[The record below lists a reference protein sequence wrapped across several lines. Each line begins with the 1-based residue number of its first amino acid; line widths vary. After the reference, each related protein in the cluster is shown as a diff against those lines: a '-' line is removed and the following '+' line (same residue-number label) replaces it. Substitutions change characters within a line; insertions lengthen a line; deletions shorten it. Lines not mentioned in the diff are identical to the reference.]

1 MTDYIIQ
8 AFEALFFTAL
18 GMTFADGILFVVIL
32 MSIIFAIQ
40 DYRIGLITMFLL
52 SITAYIFFV
61 LNNFSLLHVTL
72 LIFTSLLLLAFS
84 IYASKS
90 NSTGGVLG

>member
-1 MTDYIIQ
+1 MTNFILQ
-8 AFEALFFTAL
+8 AFEDLFMGSL
-18 GMTFADGILFVVIL
+18 GLSFPDGILFIVVL

-90 NSTGGVLG
+90 GSGGGVLG